1 MRGPRTSRR
10 SSGTERSTRIGTF
23 ARGDRFTAK
32 VVRVNASTT
41 RRAFLLAGAGLLF
54 AGLRR
59 GGVSRR
65 ALAAQ
70 EGPFE
75 VVKAEAEWRRLLT
88 PQQFAVLREEDTER
102 AWSSPLNQEH
112 RLGTYRCAGCGLPV
126 FSSASKFESGTGWP
140 SFWTPLEDAIGT
152 KAEGIE
158 YFYPRTEVHCRRC
171 GGHLG
176 HIFNDGPPPTHQ
188 RYCINGVALK
198 FEPGQA
204 AISGN

>member
-1 MRGPRTSRR
+1 VWV
-10 SSGTERSTRIGTF
+10 GTF
-23 ARGDRFTAK
+23 ARRDRFTTK
-32 VVRVNASTT
+32 LVSVNVSTT
-41 RRAFLLAGAGLLF
+41 RRAFLLAGATLLL

-59 GGVSRR
+59 GGASRR

-75 VVKAEAEWRRLLT
+75 VVKSEAEWRRLLT

-112 RLGTYRCAGCGLPV
+112 RLGVYRCAGCGLPV
-126 FSSASKFESGTGWP
+126 FSSATKFESDTGWP
-140 SFWTPLEDAIGT
+140 SFWTPLDEAIGT

-176 HIFNDGPPPTHQ
+176 HIFNDGPPPTHL
-188 RYCINGVALK
+188 RYCINGLALK